1 LAQKSSNI
9 FLIALSQIL
18 SELAMVY
25 MPGKGI
31 YLAGGLM
38 RTLYDF
44 LDIDAFMKNFLVN
57 RKSMHVD
64 VLTQMPV
71 ILINQEMTC
80 LHGSLNFINKISQKL
95 N

>member
-1 LAQKSSNI
+1 
-9 FLIALSQIL
+9 
-18 SELAMVY
+18 
-25 MPGKGI
+25 
-31 YLAGGLM
+31 
-38 RTLYDF
+38 
-44 LDIDAFMKNFLVN
+44 MKNFLVN